1 METGSGVLR
10 TRGVSDVTGG
20 EGCTEKVTLEQIPKG
35 GEGGSPGPGRAEGT
49 ACAKVLKWEPADVLE
64 EQPGGR

>member
-1 METGSGVLR
+1 MF
-10 TRGVSDVTGG
+10 DVTGG

-35 GEGGSPGPGRAEGT
+35 GEGGSAGTGQAEGT
-49 ACAKVLKWEPADVLE
+49 ASAKVLKWEPADVLE